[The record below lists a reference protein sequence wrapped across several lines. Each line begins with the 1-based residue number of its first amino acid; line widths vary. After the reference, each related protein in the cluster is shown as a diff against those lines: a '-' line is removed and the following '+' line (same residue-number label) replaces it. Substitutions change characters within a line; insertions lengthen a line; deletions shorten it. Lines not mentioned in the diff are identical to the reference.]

1 MLIDYLIGAAL
12 AISGMLALLL
22 FGTDIIRINTEAKE
36 HWQAQS
42 AMADFAGRRVI
53 YQTDSLAPGALC
65 EGVEPQWVVAWC
77 QSPQV
82 TSLPNVCAA
91 ISPDASRIVMR
102 WGLEGCSG
110 DRALVA
116 SRVL

>member
-12 AISGMLALLL
+12 AIAGMLALLV
-22 FGTDIIRINTEAKE
+22 FGADIVRMNTEAKE

-53 YQTDSLAPGALC
+53 YQTDSLTPGALC
-65 EGVEPQWVVAWC
+65 KGVEPQWVVAWC
-77 QSPQV
+77 QSLQV
-82 TSLPNVCAA
+82 TSLPNVCVS
-91 ISPDASRIVMR
+91 ISPDASRIVMQ

-116 SRVL
+116 TRTL